1 MGAGELMGELLSVAI
16 LAIVQG
22 LAEFLPISSSGHLV
36 LLHSLFSFDEGG
48 LLLDVML
55 HVGTL
60 FAVLWVYRRDIQKLV
75 RSTWRT
81 LSHFYRA
88 GWRVSVSR
96 AEATSADPESYSDAV
111 LFLQLLVATVFTG
124 IIGFVLK
131 DSVETVFR
139 TPVSV
144 GAALLVN
151 ALILFFA
158 PRRVEQSSGRSWG
171 KLMMVG
177 VLQGLAVMPGISRSG
192 LTISGALFMGMSAK
206 DAARISF
213 LLSIPAILGALVLHL
228 GELDSVQTAP
238 WGLML
243 FGATV
248 SALVGVLSLK
258 LLLRMLQNAKF
269 RAFSYYCA
277 VVGAGAVLWGLLS

>member
-1 MGAGELMGELLSVAI
+1 MGELLSVAI

-36 LLHSLFSFDEGG
+36 LLHALFSFDEGG

-60 FAVLWVYRRDIQKLV
+60 FAVLWVYRRDLQHLLL
-75 RSTWRT
+75 STCRA
-81 LSHFYRA
+81 LSHFHRV
-88 GWRVSVSR
+88 GWRSSLR
-96 AEATSADPESYSDAV
+96 RGEATSLDPDSHSAIV
-111 LFLQLLVATVFTG
+111 FFSQLLLATVFTG

-139 TPVSV
+139 TPVLV

-151 ALILFFA
+151 ALILFVA
-158 PRRVEQSSGRSWG
+158 PRRVEQSSERSWG
-171 KLMMVG
+171 KMVVLG

-228 GELDSVQTAP
+228 GELDSVQSAP

-243 FGATV
+243 FGATL
-248 SALVGVLSLK
+248 SALVGVFSLK

-277 VVGAGAVLWGLLS
+277 VVGAAAVVWGLLS